1 MPADI
6 VSYAYSA
13 AVALGG
19 IMGYVKKG
27 SLMSGLMGVG
37 FGSIAAFGAYQT
49 SKDPDNY
56 MVSLGVSTVL
66 AGVMGARAMNSG
78 KLMPAGLVAVLSLAM
93 VARFGYRYY
102 SGSSPVKTK

>member
-1 MPADI
+1 MTADI
-6 VSYAYSA
+6 VSYVYSA

-37 FGSIAAFGAYQT
+37 FGGLAAFGAYQT
-49 SKDPDNY
+49 SNDPKNY
-56 MVSLGVSTVL
+56 MVSLAVSTTL
-66 AGVMGARAMNSG
+66 AGVMGTRAVKSG
-78 KLMPAGLVAVLSLAM
+78 KFMPAGLVAILSLAM

-102 SGSSPVKTK
+102 SEKFAVKSQ